1 MKRVL
6 IIFKWMLAI
15 SLLVVLLTFTNES
28 QAVQEISLNKIEIQE
43 SPDDF
48 LNPQIVLNYL
58 KNKSLLS
65 DSLLAPDFNK
75 ELLENLLESHPAIRG
90 VEVFT
95 NQKGEM
101 NILIEQKKAIV
112 RIKSN
117 TDDYFL
123 DEDGRK
129 MQLSDNYTPKLVVAT
144 GDIRTKHHF
153 EIYSFIKQI
162 NKSDFWNAQ
171 IAQIHFE
178 KDKILLIPTVGNQ
191 KINIGDFNNIL
202 QKLDNLYHF
211 YKVVIPVKGWQTY
224 SDINLNFNNQIV
236 CVRK

>member
-191 KINIGDFNNIL
+191 KINIGDFDNIL
-202 QKLDNLYHF
+202 QKLDNLYQF
-211 YKVVIPVKGWQTY
+211 YKVVMPVKGWQTY